1 MIRKYKKILI
11 LLSTF
16 ALLFAF
22 VTYQPKKV
30 DAFANVAVKFVAQKV
45 LQATTK
51 SAVNKSIN
59 KMLVDEV
66 LDEVKKDYAVKNG
79 FKLIDNAGQKVLMK
93 DSMTLAEKN
102 LLKNEIDKVIE
113 KQVYGNAP
121 GWAKFIDWFIGV
133 GAVIQFGQLLYA
145 AITSDFNQY
154 IMEIINEA
162 LINLGWLTPA
172 PKIVDGKEPKPDLVT
187 LPQDKI
193 GNVNEIGEFTAFR
206 QFVTKG
212 SPTSQE
218 IIMNDVPRVP
228 LTNFVFSSELVSQTV
243 PDDSIMGYFTG
254 VYLHTTD
261 RKFIYT
267 DEASPFDFVTLT
279 NNKRLKVY
287 SSALGRDVTIK
298 YGSDILYD
306 SSLMKLPLEIDLP
319 SSFDIKKYN
328 KVVYQPLGV
337 DPSTGLSIT
346 RYFLMS
352 TLGLQPTLSYVA
364 TKDSTAGTTSIL
376 SNLYVRAYIPYNSSN
391 NPNTFRVGIFSS
403 LELAWSADALP
414 RPKISSQY
422 FDTPLLDPSTNKVA
436 LPQKSVLPDGYTYDP
451 EQQIIKSPTGDPVT
465 DVTTIPEFVPD
476 PVIKPSPDGTVIV
489 DDVPTDIPVP
499 PDGIT
504 PDEPTKPPGG
514 IEGGTPDEI
523 EWEKLKAVPAIF
535 TKKFPFSLPW
545 DAKRFMEG
553 VFGDIPQASEFAVDI
568 DELMGINFDL
578 HIRLPDYFDNL
589 FDFSRTAT
597 VILFD
602 LGLIYGLY
610 RLLGG
615 AS

>member
-1 MIRKYKKILI
+1 MI
-11 LLSTF
+11 STF

-30 DAFANVAVKFVAQKV
+30 DAFANTAVKFVAQKV

-51 SAVNKSIN
+51 SAVDKSIN

-79 FKLIDNAGQKVLMK
+79 YKLIENAGQKVLMK
-93 DSMTLAEKN
+93 DSLSLTEKN

-133 GAVIQFGQLLYA
+133 GTVIQLGQLMYA
-145 AITSDFNQY
+145 AITSDFNLY

-162 LINLGWLTPA
+162 LINLGWITPA
-172 PKIVDGKEPKPDLVT
+172 PKIVEGKDPKPDPVT
-187 LPQDKI
+187 FPIRTEQS
-193 GNVNEIGEFTAFR
+193 VEEIGEYTAFK
-206 QFVTKG
+206 QFITQRSSTVNQELILSTPNIPLKHFVM
-212 SPTSQE
+212 SAEMTSE
-218 IIMNDVPRVP
+218 KETPGNLIGYLNGIYLSTSDK
-228 LTNFVFSSELVSQTV
+228 NF
-243 PDDSIMGYFTG
+243 Y
-254 VYLHTTD
+254 YAN
-261 RKFIYT
+261 
-267 DEASPFDFVTLT
+267 EASPFSIH
-279 NNKRLKVY
+279 KLKVDNRIDIY
-287 SSALGRDVTIK
+287 PSALGRDVVIK
-298 YGSDILYD
+298 YGDKTLFDGPFLKHPYY
-306 SSLMKLPLEIDLP
+306 IDLP
-319 SSFDIKKYN
+319 SSFDFRYYN
-328 KVVYQPLGV
+328 KVIYQPLGV
-337 DPSTGLSIT
+337 DEATGLSIT
-346 RYFLMS
+346 RFFLIS
-352 TLGLQPTLSYVA
+352 TLGIQPTLSYVA
-364 TKDSTAGTTSIL
+364 TKNSLEGTTSKVTTVIPKM
-376 SNLYVRAYIPYNSSN
+376 YVPYITEN
-391 NPNTFRVGIFSS
+391 NPNTFRLGVFSS
-403 LELAWSADALP
+403 MELAWSADALP

-436 LPQKSVLPDGYTYDP
+436 IPQKSVLPDGYTYDP
-451 EQQIIKSPTGDPVT
+451 EQQIINSPTGDPVT

-504 PDEPTKPPGG
+504 PDEPTDPPGG
-514 IEGGTPDEI
+514 IEGGTPSEI
-523 EWEKLKAVPAIF
+523 EWEKLKAIPALF
-535 TKKFPFSLPW
+535 TMKFPFSLPW

-553 VFGDIPQASEFAVDI
+553 VFGDIPEAGEFAVDI